1 MRVHSESFREKYN
14 GMREDMIERM
24 QRYYFRYN
32 VDIPGVLTSVAAIFM
47 VGLALTFVFTARV

>member
-47 VGLALTFVFTARV
+47 VGLALTFVFTARA

>member
-1 MRVHSESFREKYN
+1 
-14 GMREDMIERM
+14 MREDMIERM